1 MLLRELTPVPGGYL
15 ILFFE
20 DFRNFKKIASCGF
33 AKPLKE
39 LAIFRQSTERTN
51 SFKVIWLIHLKLK
64 NHNNFIRISFL
75 NFYNQSNEIKELSPE
90 PATSNTHPT
99 LVNEFGAIS
108 NTHQNTSSR

>member
-51 SFKVIWLIHLKLK
+51 SFKVI
-64 NHNNFIRISFL
+64 
-75 NFYNQSNEIKELSPE
+75 
-90 PATSNTHPT
+90 
-99 LVNEFGAIS
+99 
-108 NTHQNTSSR
+108 